1 MNINSSMLYTHHIQR
16 LFILNTR
23 LGRRPWDSAARIQEG
38 QRIWATSEACI
49 YQIFLAKKKGKKT
62 WNTWRYPTTNTD
74 SICVFNWRYDESKND
89 YNVYVLYK
97 WFYVGSLKMGDPK
110 VTMLVSILSHGH
122 PWLWWCGVPPELRN
136 LEMIDNEQ
144 QTKYLVSK
152 IGQRWSHRKC
162 VLL

>member
-1 MNINSSMLYTHHIQR
+1 MLYTHHIQR

-74 SICVFNWRYDESKND
+74 SICVLIEGMMNPKMITMYMYYIN
-89 YNVYVLYK
+89 
-97 WFYVGSLKMGDPK
+97 GSMWDL
-110 VTMLVSILSHGH
+110 
-122 PWLWWCGVPPELRN
+122 
-136 LEMIDNEQ
+136 
-144 QTKYLVSK
+144 
-152 IGQRWSHRKC
+152 
-162 VLL
+162 